1 MCYSNHSLFEGQQD
15 SLPFLAFVKKKKDSE
30 HGWDSHVCLESWVL
44 SALISAVVVP
54 GYTPNNTE

>member
-1 MCYSNHSLFEGQQD
+1 MYYSNHSSFEGYQD
-15 SLPFLAFVKKKKDSE
+15 SLHFLAFVKEKDSE
-30 HGWDSHVCLESWVL
+30 HGWDSSVCLASWVL